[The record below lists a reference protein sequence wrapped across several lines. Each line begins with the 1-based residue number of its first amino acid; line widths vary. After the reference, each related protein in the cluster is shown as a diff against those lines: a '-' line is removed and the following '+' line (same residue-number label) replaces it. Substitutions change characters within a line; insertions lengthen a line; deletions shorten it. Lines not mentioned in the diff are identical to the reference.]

1 MCKIIEDMREEARE
15 QGRIEGKAEGK
26 IEGRIEGALSTL
38 IDLVKKGLLTPA
50 QAVVYTVPPEPS
62 ARTFRATSPES
73 RATLLK
79 MV

>member
-15 QGRIEGKAEGK
+15 QGK

-50 QAVVYTVPPEPS
+50 QAAEQTDMTVDEFKKIS
-62 ARTFRATSPES
+62 DLNA
-73 RATLLK
+73 
-79 MV
+79 

>member
-26 IEGRIEGALSTL
+26 IEGALSTL

-50 QAVVYTVPPEPS
+50 QAVVYTVPPGFSLNNPYYN
-62 ARTFRATSPES
+62 
-73 RATLLK
+73 
-79 MV
+79 